1 MAKLYEV
8 ALSFIPQIGSVLT
21 KQLVS
26 YCGSAEQVFKISKGK
41 LIKIPNIGEKTA
53 ALISEHQTEALKKA
67 ESALKQ
73 AEKEQAKLL
82 FYTDADYP
90 LRLRQ
95 FADAPA
101 VIYWQGSADL
111 NAPVTVGIVGTRKAT
126 KYGKAITE
134 QIIAQLQPMKAT
146 VISGLAY
153 GIDIVAHREALKY
166 DLPTIGVMGSGLDR
180 IYPHEHASTARQMIA
195 NGGLLTEYTFGTS
208 PAAPHFPNRNRIIA
222 ALSDAVIVVEAAAK
236 GGALITAEYANQYNR
251 EVFAVPGNLGQTYS
265 EGCNYLIQSHKAHI
279 FTSVEAMTAAM
290 NWHNE
295 SQKQA
300 DKTSA
305 KPHPTTV
312 LNLAKEEAEIYSLL
326 KQHGEMHLDDLGWQ
340 SGLGVSQA
348 AVALLSLEFQGL
360 VKSLPGKKFA
370 IS

>member
-8 ALSFIPQIGSVLT
+8 ALSFIPQIGSVLA

-26 YCGSAEQVFKISKGK
+26 YCGSAEQVFKINKGK
-41 LIKIPNIGEKTA
+41 LLKIPNIGEKTA
-53 ALISEHQTEALKKA
+53 ALISDHQSEALKRA
-67 ESALKQ
+67 EVVLKQ

-82 FYTDADYP
+82 FYTDSDYP

-101 VIYWQGSADL
+101 IIYWQGNADL
-111 NAPVTVGIVGTRKAT
+111 NAPVMVGIVGTRKAT

-134 QIIAQLQPMKAT
+134 QIIAQLQPLKAT
-146 VISGLAY
+146 IVSGLAY
-153 GIDIVAHREALKY
+153 GIDIVAHREALKHE
-166 DLPTIGVMGSGLDR
+166 LPTIGVMGSGLDR
-180 IYPHEHASTARQMIA
+180 IYPYEHASTARQMIT

-222 ALSDAVIVVEAAAK
+222 ALSDAIIVVEAATK

-265 EGCNYLIQSHKAHI
+265 EGCNYLIQNHKAHI
-279 FTSVEAMTAAM
+279 FTSVEAMAAAM
-290 NWHNE
+290 NWHE
-295 SQKQA
+295 ETLEQKG
-300 DKTSA
+300 KTASKSHQTA
-305 KPHPTTV
+305 I

-340 SGLGVSQA
+340 SGLGVSQT